1 MKATKRLGTSR
12 SGMSLVEE
20 VDMAHA
26 HGHDEGHVHGGEP
39 RTGGDLTGFAF
50 VKYGFI
56 LVMTIVILW
65 FIANYFLGG

>member
-1 MKATKRLGTSR
+1 
-12 SGMSLVEE
+12 
-20 VDMAHA
+20 MAHA
-26 HGHDEGHVHGGEP
+26 HGHDEGHAHGGEP

-65 FIANYFLGG
+65 FIANYFLGR